1 MAPYS
6 FSMNLGAA
14 WWRRLRSADQRV
26 LDSTLALVLALAT
39 VADWSL
45 GSHPVW
51 QLPLHLLVV
60 GSVLARHRYPLL
72 ALAVPMALGIGF
84 SIGPEGFI
92 ALGVNAYSVGVS
104 SGARWRTLLVFAFGG
119 IVFFRDW
126 SPFLLILM
134 AWLLGITVRDRR
146 AAEAA
151 LERERA
157 AGDRGALRERAR
169 IARDLH
175 DVVAHAVSVIV
186 VQAEAARNLL
196 HRDLARAEQ
205 AIDAVSA
212 SGREALAELR
222 QLLTVLGTVDEP
234 PSLTPSPGT
243 ADIDQLVERVRAA
256 GQPIEIRVEGHPTP
270 LDPTVSLAAY
280 RIVQEA
286 LTNAVRYAR
295 GARTD
300 VRVTYHP
307 DRLVVEVLDHGN
319 GQAAPEANG
328 SGSGLRGLR
337 ERVAIVGGELAVT
350 RTDDGGFAV
359 RASLPYQPA

>member
-1 MAPYS
+1 
-6 FSMNLGAA
+6 MNLGAA
-14 WWRRLRSADQRV
+14 WWRRLTSVDQRV
-26 LDSTLALVLALAT
+26 LDSTLALVLALVA

-45 GSHPVW
+45 GSHPLW
-51 QLPLHLLVV
+51 QLPLHLVVV
-60 GSVLARHRYPLL
+60 GSILARHRYPLI

-104 SGARWRTLLVFAFGG
+104 SGARWRTLLIFAFGG

-146 AAEAA
+146 VAEAA

-157 AGDRGALRERAR
+157 AGDRGAVRERAR

-186 VQAEAARNLL
+186 VQAEAAKNLL
-196 HRDLARAEQ
+196 PRDSARAEQ

-222 QLLTVLGTVDEP
+222 QLLAVLGTVDEA
-234 PSLTPSPGT
+234 PSLMPSPGA
-243 ADIDQLVERVRAA
+243 ADIDQLVDRVRAA
-256 GQPIEIRVEGHPTP
+256 GQPVKIRVEGKPTP
-270 LDPTVSLAAY
+270 LDPTVSLTAY

-295 GARTD
+295 GARTA
-300 VRVTYHP
+300 VLVSYHA
-307 DRLVVEVLDHGN
+307 DRLVVEVVDHGA
-319 GQAAPEANG
+319 GQTPSEANG

-337 ERVAIVGGELAVT
+337 ERVAIVGGELAVR
-350 RTDDGGFAV
+350 RTEEGGFAV
-359 RASLPYQPA
+359 TASLPYRAA